1 MRKMKRV
8 KRWTRVLLAGF
19 TGFGACISGTVVTGI
34 TNEFTGYAEGGVAI
48 NATNFPDENF

>member
-1 MRKMKRV
+1 M
-8 KRWTRVLLAGF
+8 LLAGF